1 VCLIRER
8 ERWKQ
13 TDYSNEWENKDSLHI
28 LTESVCIQTYWRW
41 RGRKG
46 GREGGR
52 GGNDW
57 QHFVRLEQ
65 WLLLNTHTLSLV
77 FSLSLS
83 PLVFWL
89 ACRLFR
95 LWLGLASEDWNARLE
110 LEGGGVRSKKNHD
123 YSEFHKKYVLAFIPL
138 KESIRSVPYFWFDW
152 HLQKQVETKTSRIT
166 QGTALNFCSH

>member
-1 VCLIRER
+1 MSKCVWSEKEKDGSKQITAMSGRIRTLFIYL
-8 ERWKQ
+8 Q
-13 TDYSNEWENKDSLHI
+13 SLCVYRRI
-28 LTESVCIQTYWRW
+28 DDEEDV
-41 RGRKG
+41 
-46 GREGGR
+46 REGGR

-123 YSEFHKKYVLAFIPL
+123 YSEFHKKYVLAFIPF